1 MYKFGKEAKTD
12 IGKLFDKKPEEAA
25 KTPAPAATTAAKTE
39 PAKVNP
45 DVSATGTKPVSSDLY
60 EPNAF
65 DSTGAGFYIPEGDY
79 YRGGLVPQ
87 GYALGGEINPYAP
100 SSDPLGS
107 AIQSGAPASHQL
119 IKPGQLPS
127 QSTTMGDIKD
137 AAGVV
142 NAAKGVKDMG
152 SAAGDIAGKAT
163 DFFSAMF
170 AQGGLVPRGYADGG
184 EINPYAPS
192 ADPLADVL
200 KDGDQKYEMIKP
212 GQLPGQQ
219 SSTMGDIKNAAGAA
233 GAVASAGTAIMEF
246 LPMLMAMSDE
256 RVKHNKEQVGELH
269 DGQPIYRYDFGDGK
283 TQLGLLAQNVER
295 THPEAVAEDRRGLKM
310 VDYHTATQDAANQ
323 NGYYRGGL
331 VPREHHDGED
341 GNVVGSSPAT
351 IEAVIPDYSAEADL
365 PAVGAVE
372 ASGEVP
378 TGVKAPV
385 AEAPVVER
393 RAAPDYRAMV
403 AEHARRKG
411 LNPEDTVTLVSK
423 ESGFRPVVGDDGS
436 SAGLFQMHVG
446 GLSKKYPNPGLG
458 DEYFKDRQPE
468 LAKTLS
474 PAQKIAYLNDERN
487 QQDIADYATDHI
499 SKKGAGAWTQA
510 RNYGLFGLRKPGV
523 SSGNAD
529 LPAEGASET
538 QYRNKEPG
546 LFDSIGD
553 KLTSDSYVVP
563 ALSFLGS
570 MLSSKSPF
578 LGTAIGEGI
587 LGGVGGYQANKKLQ
601 AEMAKNVL
609 DVVKDR
615 FVSGNIPGT
624 NQRGF
629 FDKTNQTWI
638 TADQYKTG
646 VIDFAKAYGVPP
658 AQLGIMAPKAPSGP
672 TLEGTTVKSGAGTAG
687 TGTPTVAGT
696 GTPTVAGTEPPAPSR
711 TSEAP
716 VVAGTE
722 TGKPV
727 AKSPYSMSET
737 QLIDAI
743 RSDPT
748 GNKHVENGL
757 VGPSD
762 PRPLEQDLIKQRA
775 QLSALETGDPSQTQ
789 QIASVQSNITNLSK
803 QINDLYK
810 GAVGRQLEQN
820 KEEIALLSSGYKT
833 HRETMAKRDEA
844 YSPSREGLVSLSKI
858 YAEYEAGRASNIKA
872 DIKSWANAFG
882 FSNSLPASFDAMS
895 NDTAIKEAFTQA
907 FTKVAN
913 SQLTRAPAASLKEA
927 NMTVA
932 EPTRDPGAIYRIAAK
947 TIGDMDYERA
957 KDKAFVEH
965 VKAGGDRDPLAFS
978 YKFSEKNKIEPYI
991 ASAFSEIPKPKGVTA
1006 AQVEQLARAHKFVPS
1021 GVDPHSMGT
1030 VEESP
1035 SRPFNRVKVMEG
1047 NTPTYYYYK
1056 RGRE

>member
-1 MYKFGKEAKTD
+1 
-12 IGKLFDKKPEEAA
+12 
-25 KTPAPAATTAAKTE
+25 
-39 PAKVNP
+39 
-45 DVSATGTKPVSSDLY
+45 
-60 EPNAF
+60 
-65 DSTGAGFYIPEGDY
+65 
-79 YRGGLVPQ
+79 
-87 GYALGGEINPYAP
+87 
-100 SSDPLGS
+100 
-107 AIQSGAPASHQL
+107 
-119 IKPGQLPS
+119 
-127 QSTTMGDIKD
+127 
-137 AAGVV
+137 
-142 NAAKGVKDMG
+142 
-152 SAAGDIAGKAT
+152 
-163 DFFSAMF
+163 
-170 AQGGLVPRGYADGG
+170 
-184 EINPYAPS
+184 
-192 ADPLADVL
+192 
-200 KDGDQKYEMIKP
+200 
-212 GQLPGQQ
+212 
-219 SSTMGDIKNAAGAA
+219 
-233 GAVASAGTAIMEF
+233 
-246 LPMLMAMSDE
+246 MAMSDE
-256 RVKHNKEQVGELH
+256 RIKHNKEQVGELH

-351 IEAVIPDYSAEADL
+351 VEAVIPDYSAEADL

-385 AEAPVVER
+385 AVEAPAVQKRV
-393 RAAPDYRAMV
+393 APDYRTMV
-403 AEHARRKG
+403 AELARQKG
-411 LNPEDTVTLVSK
+411 LSPEDTLTLASK
-423 ESGFRPVVGDDGS
+423 ESSFNLTPGDDGS

-474 PAQKIAYLNDERN
+474 PAQKIAYLNEERN
-487 QQDIADYATDHI
+487 QKDIADYALDHI

-510 RNYGLFGLRKPGV
+510 RNYGLFGLPKPGV

-529 LPAEGASET
+529 LPAEGASEA

-601 AEMAKNVL
+601 ADMAKNVL
-609 DVVKDR
+609 DVVRDR
-615 FVSGNIPGT
+615 FVSGSIPGSKGADGKPI
-624 NQRGF
+624 RGF

-638 TADQYKTG
+638 TTDQYRTG

-658 AQLGIMAPKAPSGP
+658 AQLGIIAPKGPAAP
-672 TLEGTTVKSGAGTAG
+672 TLEGITVKSGAGTAD

-711 TSEAP
+711 TSETP
-716 VVAGTE
+716 VVVGTE
-722 TGKPV
+722 TGRPA
-727 AKSPYSMSET
+727 AKSPYSMTET

-748 GNKHVENGL
+748 GNKHVEYGL
-757 VGPSD
+757 VESSD
-762 PRPLEQDLIKQRA
+762 PRPLERDLIKQRA
-775 QLSALETGDPSQTQ
+775 QLSALEEGDPSQTQ

-820 KEEIALLSSGYKT
+820 KEEIALLSKGYGA
-833 HRETMAKRDEA
+833 HREAMAKRDEA
-844 YSPSREGLVSLSKI
+844 YSPAREGMSSLAKV
-858 YAEYEAGRASNIKA
+858 YAKYESGRASNIKA
-872 DIKSWANAFG
+872 DIESWFTQFG
-882 FSNSLPASFDAMS
+882 INRALPAGFDAMS
-895 NDTAIKEAFTQA
+895 NDQAVKAAFTQA
-907 FTKVAN
+907 FTQVAN

-927 NMTVA
+927 NMTVP
-932 EPTRDPGAIYRIAAK
+932 EPTRAPGAVYRIIAK

-957 KDKAFVEH
+957 KDVAFAKH
-965 VKAGGDRDPLAFS
+965 VKEGGDRDPLAFS

-1006 AQVEQLARAHKFVPS
+1006 EQVEQLARAHKFVPS
-1021 GVDPHSMGT
+1021 GVNPHSMGT

-1047 NTPTYYYYK
+1047 ETPTYYYYK